1 MKKYCSFFN
10 IKIRILTGLLLTA
23 LFVLS
28 CEVDSELNIKLCK
41 GEYISSLNTSYYD
54 SVTIYLPNAFT
65 PGQDGI
71 NDYYVPKGKNLDYL
85 GSYSFEIKK
94 ASEVVFSSSIPDS
107 PWWGTKEGT
116 SDGTPL
122 ESGNYDYKLSY
133 TDSNNIV
140 VTHSGIISLIVNV
153 NENDNIS
160 IDSCSECIFG
170 DMIDSRIG
178 LVTETNET
186 NLPCN

>member
-1 MKKYCSFFN
+1 MFKFLFTSA
-10 IKIRILTGLLLTA
+10 IVPILI
-23 LFVLS
+23 LS
-28 CEVDSELNIKLCK
+28 CEVDPELNIKLCK

-71 NDYYVPKGKNLDYL
+71 NDYYAPKGKNLDYL
-85 GSYSFEIKK
+85 NSYSFEIKK

-122 ESGNYDYKLSY
+122 ESGNYHYTLSY

-140 VTHSGIISLIVNV
+140 VTHSGIISLIVNE
-153 NENDNIS
+153 NENANIS

-170 DMIDSRIG
+170 DMIDARFG
-178 LVTETNET
+178 LIHETNET

>member
-1 MKKYCSFFN
+1 MVKFLCTSAIFS
-10 IKIRILTGLLLTA
+10 LLI
-23 LFVLS
+23 LS
-28 CEVDSELNIKLCK
+28 CEVDSELNVKLCK
-41 GEYISSLNTSYYD
+41 GEYISSFNTSYYD

-65 PGQDGI
+65 PGKDGI

-85 GSYSFEIKK
+85 SSYSFEIKK

-116 SDGTPL
+116 PDGTPL

-133 TDSNNIV
+133 TDYNNIV
-140 VTHSGIISLIVNV
+140 VTHSGIISLINNV
-153 NENDNIS
+153 NENANVS
-160 IDSCSECIFG
+160 IDSCTECILG
-170 DMIDSRIG
+170 DMIDSRFG

-186 NLPCN
+186 SLPCN